1 MNLPR
6 IITLTTDFGLGH
18 YVGQLKGVISG
29 RCPRATVI
37 DLTHDIEPQN
47 ITQAAWVLMT
57 SVEYFPPGTIHVV
70 VVDPGVGTDRRALA
84 VKTPGGILMGPDNGV
99 LWPAMSRGGN
109 WLAREIT
116 TAFGPDTSRTF
127 HGRDLFAPA
136 AARLADGGD
145 PTGLGPPV
153 LNPVRLELPTPR
165 RREDRL
171 VGQVLFADRFGNL
184 VTNLDRVIVA
194 ALLAGR
200 PAAVHL
206 ADGRTVPLVGAYAEV
221 AAGTLCALFGSAG
234 YLEIAVSGG
243 DARRGLDLAPGDRPE
258 VGIGPA
264 PGEGGR

>member
-1 MNLPR
+1 MNFPR

-18 YVGQLKGVISG
+18 YVGQLKGVIAG
-29 RCPRATVI
+29 RCPGATVI
-37 DLTHDIEPQN
+37 DLTHDIQPQN

-57 SVEYFPPGTIHVV
+57 SVEYFPPGTIHLV

-84 VKTPGGILMGPDNGV
+84 VKTPRGVLMGPDNGV
-99 LWPAMSRGGN
+99 LWPTMSRGGH

-116 TAFGPDTSRTF
+116 TPPVTDASRTF

-153 LNPVRLELPTPR
+153 LNPVHLELPTPR
-165 RREDRL
+165 RLEERL
-171 VGQVLFADRFGNL
+171 VGQVLFTDRFGNL
-184 VTNLDRVIVA
+184 ITNLDRVTVTA
-194 ALLAGR
+194 FLAGR
-200 PAAVHL
+200 APEVHL
-206 ADGRTVPLVGAYAEV
+206 ADGRSVPLVDTYAQV
-221 AAGTLCALFGSAG
+221 AAGTWCALFGSAG
-234 YLEIAVSGG
+234 YLEIALSGG

-264 PGEGGR
+264 PGEGAR